1 MLVDPEHFKG
11 ISFVRISSLP
21 TEQKVKIRESFD
33 RELIVKILR
42 DNSLINDCIIYT
54 DYLNWY
60 GAHRYQTVHV
70 QAVEPTRELELVTVK
85 A

>member
-21 TEQKVKIRESFD
+21 SEQRLKIRESFD
-33 RELIVKILR
+33 RELIVKIIR
-42 DNSLINDCIIYT
+42 DNALINDCIVYT

-60 GAHRYQTVHV
+60 RAHRNHPV
-70 QAVEPTRELELVTVK
+70 QSVEPAPVLELVAAK

>member
-21 TEQKVKIRESFD
+21 TEQKAKIRESFD

-42 DNSLINDCIIYT
+42 DNSLINDCIVYT

-60 GAHRYQTVHV
+60 GAHRQQTVRV
-70 QAVEPTRELELVTVK
+70 QALEPMPELELVASK

>member
-1 MLVDPEHFKG
+1 MLADPEHFKG

-21 TEQKVKIRESFD
+21 AEQKSKIRENFD

-42 DNSLINDCIIYT
+42 DNSLINDCIVYT

-60 GAHRYQTVHV
+60 RAHRHQPLQI
-70 QAVEPTRELELVTVK
+70 QAGKPMPVMEWVTSK
-85 A
+85 G

>member
-21 TEQKVKIRESFD
+21 AEQKLKIRESFD

-42 DNSLINDCIIYT
+42 DNSLINDCIVYT

-60 GAHRYQTVHV
+60 RAHRHQPIQI
-70 QAVEPTRELELVTVK
+70 QAVPMPELELVASK
-85 A
+85 G

>member
-21 TEQKVKIRESFD
+21 AEQKVKIRESFD

-42 DNSLINDCIIYT
+42 DNSLINDCIVYA

-60 GAHRYQTVHV
+60 RAHRH
-70 QAVEPTRELELVTVK
+70 QAVQVKVVPMPELELVASK
-85 A
+85 G

>member
-1 MLVDPEHFKG
+1 MLVEPENFKG

-21 TEQKVKIRESFD
+21 AEQKVKIRESFD

-42 DNSLINDCIIYT
+42 DNSLINDCIVYT

-60 GAHRYQTVHV
+60 GAHRYQTVQV
-70 QAVEPTRELELVTVK
+70 KAVEPTRELELVTVK
-85 A
+85 S

>member
-21 TEQKVKIRESFD
+21 AEQKAKIWESFD

-42 DNSLINDCIIYT
+42 DNALINDCIVYT

-60 GAHRYQTVHV
+60 RAHRHQTVQV
-70 QAVEPTRELELVTVK
+70 VEPMPVLTLVTSK
-85 A
+85 I

>member
-1 MLVDPEHFKG
+1 MLVNPEHFKG

-21 TEQKVKIRESFD
+21 AEQKSKIRESFD

-42 DNSLINDCIIYT
+42 DNSLINDCIVYT

-60 GAHRYQTVHV
+60 RAHRHQPIK
-70 QAVEPTRELELVTVK
+70 AVEPTPVLELVASKV
-85 A
+85 